1 MQVRD
6 VLPQPFAM
14 RGMSFQIVW
23 SVVQFLVFALK
34 GFAGADQLL
43 MLVFEVVVHT
53 WNTAIAVTPQPH
65 LARSARF

>member
-53 WNTAIAVTPQPH
+53 WNTQQ
-65 LARSARF
+65 